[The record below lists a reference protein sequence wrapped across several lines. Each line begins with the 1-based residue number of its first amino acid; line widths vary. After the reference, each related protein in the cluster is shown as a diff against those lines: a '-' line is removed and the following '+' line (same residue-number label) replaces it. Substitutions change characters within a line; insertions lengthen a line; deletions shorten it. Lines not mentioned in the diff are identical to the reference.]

1 MKKDRSMKQRLIC
14 AVLVFVMAVTSLI
27 GTTFAWFTDEVTSA
41 GNKIQS
47 GTLKIDLLHKVG
59 DGWTSMKDD
68 PDHKIFDY
76 DKWEPGYTRVETL
89 KIANLGSLALKY
101 RLSISVAD
109 GTAILGNNGENLANV
124 IDVYVTYGNAAAAS
138 YADVK
143 ASWEHKGTL
152 ADVMN
157 NPASF
162 IGGELPEANDEQT
175 VNIALHM
182 SEYAGNEYQQ
192 LSIGDIYVALIATQL
207 GKESDSFGGDYDN
220 NVNFPITVGKLYSAT
235 ASVTGDA
242 SGNTASNVQI
252 GKAGD
257 TGNATVIAG
266 TKLAEGATSLTLDIT
281 AVTDREAV
289 VEMNGGDVAVPL
301 DVHIEGIAPDNTV
314 PVLVEINGV
323 LPSGYASYNI
333 RLYHVENGSTV
344 AMTSVTGLAELDAHN
359 EYYYDTHTGTVTL
372 SMATF
377 SEVTAAVSADNAWDG
392 TTRDITWYN
401 PTSTEF
407 TLNTADEFA
416 GFAAIVGGMAEGIEI
431 DDFSGKT
438 VKLGANINLG
448 GSNGTVFYPVGYHNN
463 KKTYDRTGYS
473 GDSTVTSN
481 VSSFEGTFDG
491 QGYTIANVY
500 QNTWDMFGDYNSG
513 YSGTPNYYKDGMGI
527 FGFVYNGTV
536 KNLVVDGFESDGEFC
551 TTGCVAAYASGS
563 SAFENITVT
572 NCNPRAYNVPNGGVV
587 GYAYAEENATNV
599 ISFNNVNVDSSNKIS
614 ALWGSWDVGCGG
626 ILGRVN
632 GATTV
637 NMTDCNVGAIIDV
650 YNDVTANYQYYQYR
664 YSGMLIGTVGGDSDP
679 LSGSEKVSF
688 SNVKVYIGDWAD
700 YYYCE
705 FEKNS
710 GASYTDDFQFSRV
723 ERNEIVFNEFNMP
736 TSCTH
741 THTPNEDKMALYLP
755 FNQLYTGY
763 GWGSSPQRTADG
775 VEVIQYFYMITYYD
789 ADGSLLNTEYVT
801 DGQSDDTHN
810 VANEKDITYKPTNTD
825 NQFIEWVNKG
835 ASAVTSIPKGNR
847 NDIELF
853 ATYSGSCYARFYDE
867 KGNLIQTIEIKN
879 KSDVSGLKNVEG
891 PASASEYLEFD
902 HWIIRKTEN
911 GKVTSIHID
920 DFIEDYDFAANNP
933 DIAIY
938 PYYRIADASLG
949 LIGVDVD
956 GDGIFEY
963 FMVQGVA
970 GDNIGKEVTIPGY
983 INDAPVK
990 IIKDFTQGWAQS
1002 LEHVI
1007 VQEGVEEIND
1017 KAFQQTK
1024 NLTTLELPTSITYI
1038 GANAFALNPGQ
1049 EGKDKNLTIVYAGT
1063 KAQWD
1068 EIQKDTNWAK
1078 GLILTV
1084 VCTDATGTKNK
1095 ANKDDWT
1102 WTSNNT

>member
-1 MKKDRSMKQRLIC
+1 
-14 AVLVFVMAVTSLI
+14 
-27 GTTFAWFTDEVTSA
+27 
-41 GNKIQS
+41 
-47 GTLKIDLLHKVG
+47 
-59 DGWTSMKDD
+59 
-68 PDHKIFDY
+68 
-76 DKWEPGYTRVETL
+76 
-89 KIANLGSLALKY
+89 
-101 RLSISVAD
+101 
-109 GTAILGNNGENLANV
+109 
-124 IDVYVTYGNAAAAS
+124 
-138 YADVK
+138 
-143 ASWEHKGTL
+143 
-152 ADVMN
+152 
-157 NPASF
+157 
-162 IGGELPEANDEQT
+162 
-175 VNIALHM
+175 
-182 SEYAGNEYQQ
+182 
-192 LSIGDIYVALIATQL
+192 
-207 GKESDSFGGDYDN
+207 
-220 NVNFPITVGKLYSAT
+220 
-235 ASVTGDA
+235 
-242 SGNTASNVQI
+242 
-252 GKAGD
+252 
-257 TGNATVIAG
+257 
-266 TKLAEGATSLTLDIT
+266 
-281 AVTDREAV
+281 
-289 VEMNGGDVAVPL
+289 
-301 DVHIEGIAPDNTV
+301 
-314 PVLVEINGV
+314 
-323 LPSGYASYNI
+323 
-333 RLYHVENGSTV
+333 
-344 AMTSVTGLAELDAHN
+344 
-359 EYYYDTHTGTVTL
+359 
-372 SMATF
+372 
-377 SEVTAAVSADNAWDG
+377 
-392 TTRDITWYN
+392 
-401 PTSTEF
+401 
-407 TLNTADEFA
+407 
-416 GFAAIVGGMAEGIEI
+416 
-431 DDFSGKT
+431 
-438 VKLGANINLG
+438 
-448 GSNGTVFYPVGYHNN
+448 
-463 KKTYDRTGYS
+463 
-473 GDSTVTSN
+473 
-481 VSSFEGTFDG
+481 
-491 QGYTIANVY
+491 
-500 QNTWDMFGDYNSG
+500 MFGDYNSG

-527 FGFVYNGTV
+527 FGFVYNGKV
-536 KNLVVDGFESDGEFC
+536 MNLKVDGFESDGEFC

-563 SAFENITVT
+563 SEFENITVT

-741 THTPNEDKMALYLP
+741 THTANEDKMALYLP

-789 ADGSLLNTEYVT
+789 DDSSLLNTEYVT

-810 VANEKDITYKPTNTD
+810 VANEKNITYKPTNTD
-825 NQFIEWVNKG
+825 NHFIEWVNKG
-835 ASAVTSIPKGNR
+835 ATAVTSIPKGNR

-879 KSDVSGLKNVEG
+879 KSDVSSLKNVEG

-911 GKVTSIHID
+911 GQVTSTPID
-920 DFIEDYDFAANNP
+920 DNFINNYEFTTNNP

-938 PYYRIADASLG
+938 PYYRIADANLG
-949 LIGVDVD
+949 LTGVDVD

-970 GDNIGKEVTIPGY
+970 GDDIGTEVTIPGY

-990 IIKDFTQGWAQS
+990 IITDLTHGWAES
-1002 LEHVI
+1002 LEYVI
-1007 VQEGVEEIND
+1007 VQDGVEEINSG
-1017 KAFQQTK
+1017 AFQQTK
-1024 NLTTLELPTSITYI
+1024 NLTSLELPTSITSI
-1038 GANAFALNPGQ
+1038 GANAFAVNPGQ
-1049 EGKDKNLTIVYAGT
+1049 EGNSKNLTIVYAGT

-1078 GLILTV
+1078 SLILTV
-1084 VCTDATGTKNK
+1084 VCTDATGTKNHK
-1095 ANKDDWT
+1095 NQDSWT
-1102 WTSNNT
+1102 WTPNNT